1 MKKLI
6 LALILLAVF
15 AMTGFGQFERGF
27 SNGYF
32 YSEARPNIRLKIDPS
47 LKYLGETSRLEGKI
61 KSEAHMWLTPEPS
74 GPGMDK
80 MFIAELSTISQD
92 RAYETPSS
100 LFRGLKGFAK
110 GKSEIG
116 GESYQY
122 VFYITEP
129 KGDNFWTEYIRKKGF
144 ILNQPKLT
152 ACFGKISTDTS
163 WTKFYYMKSYDPQK
177 NFRTSLTDEDR
188 AIMKAFIEEFKHD
201 VQYRGKYK

>member
-1 MKKLI
+1 MKKTL
-6 LALILLAVF
+6 LCILLLSTLV
-15 AMTGFGQFERGF
+15 MVGFGQFERGF
-27 SNGYF
+27 MNGYF
-32 YSEARPNIRLKIDPS
+32 YSSARPNIRLKIDPS
-47 LKYLGETSRLEGKI
+47 LKYLGETKRLERGV

-80 MFIAELSTISQD
+80 MFIAELSGVSED
-92 RAYETPSS
+92 KALEMSPN
-100 LFRGLKGFAK
+100 LFRGLNGFAK

-129 KGDNFWTEYIRKKGF
+129 KGGNFWTEYIRQKGF
-144 ILNQPKLT
+144 VLNQPKLT

-163 WTKFYYMKSYDPQK
+163 WTKFYYMKSYDPTK
-177 NFRTSLTDEDR
+177 NFRGQLTESDQ
-188 AIMKAFIEEFKHD
+188 ALMQAFIQEFKHD